1 MKKILIADASKASLV
16 MTSEVFKDHFPG
28 VHVLVARTSSEALE
42 IAKNETQIDAFVVDF
57 DLPDKD
63 GAYTAAKIKKLFP
76 IPVLIT
82 AFDRP
87 DVQETIEKLCSAY
100 DDCLSWLAKP
110 VNSELVVSIA
120 QRFIEGNYRTQ
131 RRIDCV
137 IPGVAELLIRSRP
150 ASKKSKSADSDSAA
164 ATTETRICVPVMLE
178 DCSVGGFKFRVM
190 KKDLQANSVFQ
201 FSNDGRLNI
210 HETITIYV
218 PSFENIQT
226 GEENVGYWLWDE
238 KRDSGASGPGSEK
251 RNSGAKST
259 SLSAIKRTARQNL
272 GSKSH
277 EGQSIKGQSIWTTRV
292 DGGDVLIGVRSDN
305 MTLSKRLF
313 ESVLL
318 GDNKIQARKAQQET
332 QRERQRELAA
342 ARVNTPP
349 RPQLEIITGSFVK
362 NLPTESASPTVSQ
375 KAQPQILA
383 KTAQTGLSVPSEPA
397 KVIPINR
404 PKTVTAKKAPEK
416 TKSAKAANGASAIS
430 KAKPKV
436 ASKAAQSAPTSKS
449 KPAAELKKNQK
460 LKPKAAAGKPALKS
474 KPAAES
480 KVVAG
485 KKVVVKGKSN
495 IPKAGTKTAAK
506 AKSKTKPLQSKK
518 PKVTAKSKKN
528 SRRSVRAS

>member
-150 ASKKSKSADSDSAA
+150 ASKKSKSADSDAAA

-190 KKDLQANSVFQ
+190 KKDLQANSAFQ

-292 DGGDVLIGVRSDN
+292 DGGDALIGVRSDN

-342 ARVNTPP
+342 ARANTPP

-362 NLPTESASPTVSQ
+362 TMPTESPTPAVSP
-375 KAQPQILA
+375 KAQLQKLA
-383 KTAQTGLSVPSEPA
+383 QPAQTTQTTHTAQTEPA

-416 TKSAKAANGASAIS
+416 TKAAKAANGTNSLS
-430 KAKPKV
+430 KANPQVAPKGV
-436 ASKAAQSAPTSKS
+436 RSAPTSKT
-449 KPAAELKKNQK
+449 KPAALLKKNQK
-460 LKPKAAAGKPALKS
+460 PKPKAAAGKPALKS
-474 KPAAES
+474 KPAARS
-480 KVVAG
+480 KAVVG
-485 KKVVVKGKSN
+485 K
-495 IPKAGTKTAAK
+495 KTAAK
-506 AKSKTKPLQSKK
+506 GKSLPKSKPKTKAVQAKK

>member
-87 DVQETIEKLCSAY
+87 DVQETIERLCSAY

-190 KKDLQANSVFQ
+190 KKDLQANSAFQ

-238 KRDSGASGPGSEK
+238 KRDSGASGPGSER
-251 RNSGAKST
+251 RNSGSKST

-292 DGGDVLIGVRSDN
+292 DGGDALIGVRSDN

-342 ARVNTPP
+342 ARANTPP

-362 NLPTESASPTVSQ
+362 TLPTESASPTVSQ
-375 KAQPQILA
+375 KAQPQKLA
-383 KTAQTGLSVPSEPA
+383 QTAPTAQTMQSEPA

-404 PKTVTAKKAPEK
+404 PKTATTKKTQE
-416 TKSAKAANGASAIS
+416 
-430 KAKPKV
+430 KAKPEKAKPATATKSPISKTMSNSKTKPKAAPKAV
-436 ASKAAQSAPTSKS
+436 RGAASSKSKAAALQ
-449 KPAAELKKNQK
+449 KKNQK

-474 KPAAES
+474 KPAAKS
-480 KVVAG
+480 KAVAG
-485 KKVVVKGKSN
+485 KKAAVKGKSL
-495 IPKAGTKTAAK
+495 P
-506 AKSKTKPLQSKK
+506 KSKPKTKALQAKK
-518 PKVTAKSKKN
+518 SKVTAKSKKN

>member
-190 KKDLQANSVFQ
+190 KKDLQANSAFQ
-201 FSNDGRLNI
+201 FS
-210 HETITIYV
+210 
-218 PSFENIQT
+218 S
-226 GEENVGYWLWDE
+226 EENVGYWLWDE

-251 RNSGAKST
+251 RNSGSKST

-292 DGGDVLIGVRSDN
+292 DGGDALIGVRSDN

-342 ARVNTPP
+342 TRANTQP

-375 KAQPQILA
+375 KAQPQKLA
-383 KTAQTGLSVPSEPA
+383 KTAQTGQTGLSAPSEPA

-416 TKSAKAANGASAIS
+416 TKSAKAANGASALS

-449 KPAAELKKNQK
+449 KPAALLKKNQK

-474 KPAAES
+474 KPAAKS

-485 KKVVVKGKSN
+485 KKAVVKGKSN

-506 AKSKTKPLQSKK
+506 AKPQLKSKALQSKK